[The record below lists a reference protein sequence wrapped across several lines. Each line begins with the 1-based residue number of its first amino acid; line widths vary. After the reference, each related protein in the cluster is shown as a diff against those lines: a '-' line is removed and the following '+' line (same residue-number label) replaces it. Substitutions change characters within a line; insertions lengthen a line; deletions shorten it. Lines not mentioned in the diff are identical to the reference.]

1 MNIDNEENEN
11 LIKQEPSFITDGDY
25 PMEEPSE
32 QMEDPSEQMEDPSE
46 QMEDPSEQMEEP
58 SEQMEEPS
66 EQMETQSETQVVD
79 YSEHFVIL
87 ENLGYLQ
94 IVFLGTFLSYFV
106 LTLVVKFLKSFF

>member
-1 MNIDNEENEN
+1 MNTDIDENEN
-11 LIKQEPSFITDGDY
+11 LINQEPSFITDGDY
-25 PMEEPSE
+25 PIEE
-32 QMEDPSEQMEDPSE
+32 
-46 QMEDPSEQMEEP
+46 PSEQMEEP

-87 ENLGYLQ
+87 ENLGYIQ

-106 LTLVVKFLKSFF
+106 LTLVVKFIKSFF

>member
-1 MNIDNEENEN
+1 MNADIEENEN
-11 LIKQEPSFITDGDY
+11 LINQEPSFITDGDY
-25 PMEEPSE
+25 PMEERSE
-32 QMEDPSEQMEDPSE
+32 QIET
-46 QMEDPSEQMEEP
+46 PSEQMEEP

-94 IVFLGTFLSYFV
+94 IVFIGTFLSYYV
-106 LTLVVKFLKSFF
+106 LTLVIKFIKSFF